1 MPLTGRI
8 CLWHLY
14 LNSHH
19 SVCFPGK
26 PNRDGAG
33 LRTKAGVLKVTKVA
47 LRVRPPGALATS
59 GRAPSPACDFW
70 ISDPLAFP
78 APVLLTDEVTVSL

>member
-1 MPLTGRI
+1 MTGRI
-8 CLWHLY
+8 CLWHLH

-47 LRVRPPGALATS
+47 LRVRPPGRS
-59 GRAPSPACDFW
+59 GHLWKSPQ
-70 ISDPLAFP
+70 PRL
-78 APVLLTDEVTVSL
+78 